1 MGITNAN
8 IIMIVIL
15 VLIILYFL
23 YLIIFDKKEYYKNKK
38 SPEDLVN
45 YSLQTF
51 NGQCPNVA
59 GRTLHL
65 ITNLT
70 YKPSP
75 FALSIITG
83 QSLPLEYDPRSEES
97 LYLTPVMNQLQ
108 CGGCWA
114 FATVA
119 SLSDRIS
126 KQSKGKIKVTLS
138 PQYLISCDTYEMGCQ
153 GATSLI
159 DVYQAMLTNS
169 RLGGTFL
176 FNDYPFNPK
185 QKETDRGDPCKRF
198 FVDNLKADKTIFGFK
213 KVETL
218 SSGNMD
224 ESVRR
229 IKENIY
235 NYGPVTAG
243 ISVYNNIYGY
253 TSGSVLEYDGSS
265 RVGGH
270 AIAVIGWGKD
280 TKGEYWIIKNS
291 WGPDWGE
298 DGYFKQRMSEV
309 AFGLEDDAHAG
320 YPDMSKIPSDPSVI
334 KNTLYQLSMKANV

>member
-1 MGITNAN
+1 MNRTN
-8 IIMIVIL
+8 IILMIL
-15 VLIILYFL
+15 VGVIAFLFIYFVFSNK
-23 YLIIFDKKEYYKNKK
+23 YEGYYRRGK
-38 SPEDLVN
+38 SPEKMVDYALK
-45 YSLQTF
+45 TF
-51 NGQCPNVA
+51 NGISPNVPNK
-59 GRTLHL
+59 TLHL
-65 ITNLT
+65 ITNLI

-75 FALSIITG
+75 FKLSIITG
-83 QSLPLEYDPRSEES
+83 QSLPEEYDPRKDEISF
-97 LYLTPVMNQLQ
+97 LTPVMNQLQ

-114 FATVA
+114 FATVGA
-119 SLSDRIS
+119 LSDRIS
-126 KQSKGKIKVTLS
+126 KESKGKIKVTLS
-138 PQYLISCDTYEMGCQ
+138 PQYLISCDTSEMGCQ
-153 GATSLI
+153 GATSLV
-159 DVYQAMLTNS
+159 DVYQAVLTNS

-176 FNDYPFNPK
+176 FNDYPFNPD

-198 FVDNLKADKTIFGFK
+198 FVDDLRSKKTIFGFS

-224 ESVRR
+224 ESIRR

-235 NYGPVTAG
+235 NHGPITSG

-253 TSGSVLEYDGSS
+253 TSGSVLEYDGST

-270 AIAVIGWGKD
+270 AISVVGWGKD
-280 TKGEYWIIKNS
+280 DKGEYWLIKNS

-298 DGYFKQRMSEV
+298 DGYFRQRMGEV

-334 KNTLYQLSMKANV
+334 KNTLYQLSIEANT